1 MKALVLVLIAAA
13 IMFADTTVVTYGTRA
28 ASNYIPF
35 WGNSY
40 DACRLQ
46 TLWLQS
52 EINTVG
58 RIISFG
64 FEMGATAATGTFN
77 NFKFYLCH
85 TSVSQLGT
93 VFADNY
99 GGNTPV
105 LLIDS
110 ASFTVTGAANTWIE
124 WPVGFNYNNTSNLL
138 AEVTWRTDN
147 GVGVTIWRT
156 TESVPRRVYNMTDD
170 QATSGT
176 TGNQGYRLQLRI
188 DRGVGVKEERPQMVA
203 QPVAR
208 LTVAPNPVRLGTKT
222 TLAVSNLNQAIN
234 TVSVYD
240 MSGKLVRTLAVR
252 NGQAVWTLR
261 DSRNE
266 LVSSGVYF
274 VRAGDLKGRITV
286 IH

>member
-13 IMFADTTVVTYGTRA
+13 MMFADTTLVTYGTRA
-28 ASNYIPF
+28 SGNYIPF
-35 WGNSY
+35 WGQSY
-40 DACRLQ
+40 DACRFQ

-58 RIISFG
+58 RIISFA
-64 FEMGATAATGTFN
+64 FEPSTAATGVYN

-85 TSVSQLGT
+85 TSVTQLGT

-105 LLIDS
+105 LLMDS
-110 ASFTVTGAANTWIE
+110 ASFTMGGPANAWLE

-138 AEVTWRTDN
+138 AEVTWRTDG
-147 GVGVTIWRT
+147 GVGVPIWRT
-156 TESVPRRVYNMTDD
+156 TESVPRRVYNLTDD

-176 TGNQGYRLQLRI
+176 TGNQCYRLQLTI

-203 QPVAR
+203 QPVNR

-222 TLAVSNLNQAIN
+222 TLALSNLNQTIN